1 MAALFGYNLI
11 KQELVV
17 ENPFYLYSALKYK
30 EDEWIIKAYQMAISG
45 KKIAS
50 INEKI
55 LALAKEQGTG
65 YFNVLNHPSQ
75 IRQHGMSLQA
85 LKKAGYIKT
94 EYKTYFNE
102 KKQPSKLEVLHLS
115 LTDQGE
121 HLNEMLKIKKDLDEE
136 SILKDF
142 IAKSRERLN
151 AFSPLTIMKETLIG
165 YFDGI
170 QSACSILPIMDF
182 NFEKPG
188 DLVFDVYT
196 GKIIIK
202 DQMGFKAF
210 MARQNDSQLMDLMKH
225 FVKDTIIH
233 MTEAKMILKALKNND
248 FTGLNDFMLPSQ
260 ILHHILYLTN
270 HDYLKLDFEEIV
282 EAQKQN
288 LLVHDY
294 KITASGENY
303 ISSDT
308 LIKMKTRLIDQ
319 RMLLVLRALAQKEIN
334 ANTLK
339 QNGLEDLFHPPAV
352 H

>member
-30 EDEWIIKAYQMAISG
+30 DDAWIMKAYEMAISG

-55 LALAKEQGTG
+55 LALAKEGATG
-65 YFNVLNHPSQ
+65 YFHVLNHPSQ
-75 IRQHGMSLQA
+75 IRQHAMSLQA

-94 EYKTYFNE
+94 EYKTFFNE
-102 KKQPSKLEVLHLS
+102 KKQPSKLEVLTLS
-115 LTDQGE
+115 LTLQGE
-121 HLNEMLKIKKDLDEE
+121 RLNEMLKVKKNLDEE

-142 IAKSRERLN
+142 ISKARERLS

-196 GKIIIK
+196 GKILIRN
-202 DQMGFKAF
+202 QMGFKSF
-210 MARQNDSQLMDLMKH
+210 MSRQNDGQLMELMKH

-233 MTEAKMILKALKNND
+233 MTEAKMILKALKTNT
-248 FTGLNDFMLPSQ
+248 FEELNDFMMSGQ
-260 ILHHILYLTN
+260 ILHHLLYLTN
-270 HDYLKLDFEEIV
+270 GDYLKLDFEEII
-282 EAQKQN
+282 EDKNQR
-288 LLVHDY
+288 LLIHDF
-294 KITASGENY
+294 KITPSGENY
-303 ISSDT
+303 IKSDT
-308 LIKMKTRLIDQ
+308 LIKMKTRLVDH
-319 RMLLVLRALAQKEIN
+319 RMVLVLRALAQKDVN

-339 QNGLEDLFHPPAV
+339 QNGLEDLFHPPEV